1 MDKLKEQYS
10 EYKDVLTRLEAGDYD
25 LTWKSD
31 GMKVP
36 YTIEQI
42 LNMKKIVDELDDMGF
57 HLIYANSN

>member
-1 MDKLKEQYS
+1 MEELQKQYV
-10 EYKDVLTRLEAGDYD
+10 EYKDVLARLEEGDYD

-31 GMKVP
+31 GKKVP